1 MQYNIHVG
9 KPQVDQSQGKPRS
22 RKLGHVTVEVIVDS
36 LSSVQVKEEDQRALV
51 IIWQL
56 YWDYFHSMFFFFKS
70 FFFSFSFLK
79 N

>member
-36 LSSVQVKEEDQRALV
+36 LSSVQVKEDDQRELV

-56 YWDYFHSMFFFFKS
+56 Y
-70 FFFSFSFLK
+70 
-79 N
+79 

>member
-56 YWDYFHSMFFFFKS
+56 Y
-70 FFFSFSFLK
+70 
-79 N
+79 